1 MYQSI
6 PKKVYTTQESAM
18 PKMPLSTPC
27 SDEKQICHREKSEM
41 TIAKKMQMDDLLL
54 IGLLLLLISEEGEN
68 DLLIAVVALL
78 LFF

>member
-6 PKKVYTTQESAM
+6 PKRVYTTQESAM
-18 PKMPLSTPC
+18 PKMPLSA
-27 SDEKQICHREKSEM
+27 SFSAEEQNCHPTKSE
-41 TIAKKMQMDDLLL
+41 TKIANKMQMDDLLL

-68 DLLIAVVALL
+68 ELLIAVVAFL

>member
-18 PKMPLSTPC
+18 PKMPLSA
-27 SDEKQICHREKSEM
+27 SFSAKEQGCHPEKSQQK
-41 TIAKKMQMDDLLL
+41 IAKKMQTDDLLL

-68 DLLIAVVALL
+68 ELLIAVVAFL

>member
-18 PKMPLSTPC
+18 PKMPLSA
-27 SDEKQICHREKSEM
+27 SFSAEEQVCHPKKSEHQ
-41 TIAKKMQMDDLLL
+41 ISKKIQMDDLLL

-68 DLLIAVVALL
+68 ELLIAVVAFL